1 MEVVKGIIGYGLLLS
16 RYGKDGA
23 TNMVSSIGFLI
34 FGLLVTRE
42 LEAEVV
48 VVVVVTVV
56 LEVVEVVLVTSRVTG
71 RSLVSMMLVEE
82 MDELRNLDVIS
93 LTFRVLVG
101 RLAAFT
107 FSWSVVVVKTLVTVG
122 LGVMGIRLLCV
133 VLDLLPGLVVKV
145 KSEGRKKISVRK
157 WWFGVPRENP
167 SFESISS
174 GDFYSICD
182 LASNPLAAS
191 LLASLFGNSE
201 KRTTSSQVA

>member
-1 MEVVKGIIGYGLLLS
+1 MRPLLFSASASVVEVVKGIIGYGLLLS

-42 LEAEVV
+42 LEAEV

-145 KSEGRKKISVRK
+145 KSEGSKKFSVRK
-157 WWFGVPRENP
+157 WWLGVPRENLHLKA
-167 SFESISS
+167 FRQGI
-174 GDFYSICD
+174 FIQ
-182 LASNPLAAS
+182 
-191 LLASLFGNSE
+191 FV
-201 KRTTSSQVA
+201 T

>member
-1 MEVVKGIIGYGLLLS
+1 MRPLLFSASASVVEVVKGIIGYGLLLS

-133 VLDLLPGLVVKV
+133 VVLDLLPGLVVKV
-145 KSEGRKKISVRK
+145 KSEGSKKFSVRK
-157 WWFGVPRENP
+157 WWLGVPRENLHLKA
-167 SFESISS
+167 FRQGI
-174 GDFYSICD
+174 FIQ
-182 LASNPLAAS
+182 
-191 LLASLFGNSE
+191 FV
-201 KRTTSSQVA
+201 T